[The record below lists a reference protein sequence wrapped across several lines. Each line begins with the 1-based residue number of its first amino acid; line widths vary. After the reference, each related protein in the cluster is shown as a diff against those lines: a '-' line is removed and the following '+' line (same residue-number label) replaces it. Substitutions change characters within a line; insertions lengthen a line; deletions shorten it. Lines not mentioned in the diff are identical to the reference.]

1 MTKTL
6 AQILLKLREPLADW
20 LFQFRNQFRTPT
32 NLKFILSISAALSLA
47 LMAVSSGLAQ
57 SGISLQ
63 SHSAK
68 YLFGEWMRF
77 EAQFESQS
85 QLVDGH
91 IVLQIEGLEELY
103 SFTAEIDSNNYF
115 RTELFIPI
123 DLDPPSLRLINFW
136 YLVATEDGSIFE
148 SDLQSI
154 YYDDNRFDWFQLTEN
169 NFSVYWFAGDQIFAE
184 AILNTA
190 NEAVQR
196 VQQVIPLPGPNRVD
210 LYIYPSQDQ
219 LLDVVNSSNI
229 EWAAGH
235 SDLSQDRIFL
245 SINPN
250 AESSL
255 EIERQVP
262 HEIAHIMLYEALGEN
277 AYLQLP
283 AWLVEGIASNAE
295 MYSDPLNAEL
305 LRLAFA
311 DQSLPSLFALC
322 ESFPSEYSSARN
334 SYAAAD
340 SFMAYLR
347 TEYQVI
353 GIGAIVD
360 AYARNDDCMFGLE
373 PLLGK
378 NLLELELD
386 WHAREFGEANTRL
399 GSVDQ
404 ATSQILI
411 LIMLGLILLVWRQR
425 VNAN

>member
-6 AQILLKLREPLADW
+6 AQILLKLKETLADQHS
-20 LFQFRNQFRTPT
+20 LFRIQFRTPST
-32 NLKFILSISAALSLA
+32 LKFILGIFAALFVA
-47 LMAVSSGLAQ
+47 LMAASPGLSQ

-63 SHSAK
+63 SHSEK
-68 YLFGEWMRF
+68 YLFGEWLRF

-91 IVLQIEGLEELY
+91 IVLQIEGLEELF
-103 SFTAEIDSNNYF
+103 SFTAEIDSNNHF
-115 RTELFIPI
+115 STELFIPI

-136 YLVATEDGSIFE
+136 YLVATEDGNIFE

-154 YYDDNRFDWFQLTEN
+154 YYDDNRFEWLQLSEN
-169 NFSVYWFAGDQIFAE
+169 SFSVNWFAGDQIFAE
-184 AILNTA
+184 AILSTA
-190 NEAVQR
+190 MEAVQR
-196 VQQVIPLPGPNRVD
+196 VQQVIPLPGPNRVE
-210 LYIYPSQDQ
+210 LYIYPNQDQ
-219 LLDVVNSSNI
+219 LLDVVNSAKI

-235 SDLSQDRIFL
+235 SDLAQDRIFL

-255 EIERQVP
+255 EIERQIP
-262 HEIAHIMLYEALGEN
+262 HEIAHTMLFEALGEN

-295 MYSDPLNAEL
+295 MYSDPLYAEL
-305 LRLAFA
+305 LSLAFV

-322 ESFPSEYSSARN
+322 ETFPSEYSAARI

-347 TEYQVI
+347 SEYQVI

-360 AYARNDDCMFGLE
+360 AYSRNDDCMFGLE

-386 WHAREFGEANTRL
+386 WHASEFGEANF
-399 GSVDQ
+399 GSASMDQ
-404 ATSQILI
+404 SISQILI

-425 VNAN
+425 ANAN